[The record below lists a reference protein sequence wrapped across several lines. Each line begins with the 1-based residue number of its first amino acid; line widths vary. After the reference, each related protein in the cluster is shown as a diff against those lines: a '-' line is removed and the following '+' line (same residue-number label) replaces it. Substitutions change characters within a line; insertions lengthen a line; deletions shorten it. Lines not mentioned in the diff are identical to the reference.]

1 MKKLIVYLIMLRTK
15 YNITLLDSKW
25 NPIKNSIKFIAI
37 PRRDE
42 FIYLVDRY
50 YQVINVVHNMD
61 KKHNIIVIIEELTQ
75 QKSVETEVI
84 KK

>member
-1 MKKLIVYLIMLRTK
+1 MFRAK
-15 YNITLLDSKW
+15 YNITLIDSKW
-25 NPIKNSIKFIAI
+25 NPIKNTVKFIDI

-61 KKHNIIVIIEELTQ
+61 KKHHIFVIIEEVNQ
-75 QKSVETEVI
+75 QKSVDNQINV
-84 KK
+84 K

>member
-1 MKKLIVYLIMLRTK
+1 MFRTK

-25 NPIKNSIKFIAI
+25 NPIKNKVKFITI

-50 YQVINVVHNMD
+50 YQVINVVHNIID
-61 KKHNIIVIIEELTQ
+61 KHNIIVIIEELQ
-75 QKSVETEVI
+75 QQQLIENEVI

>member
-1 MKKLIVYLIMLRTK
+1 MFSRK

-50 YQVINVVHNMD
+50 YQVINVVHD
-61 KKHNIIVIIEELTQ
+61 LSKKHSVLVIIEELNQ
-75 QKSVETEVI
+75 QKSIENEVN
-84 KK
+84 KKIN

>member
-1 MKKLIVYLIMLRTK
+1 MFGKK

-37 PRRDE
+37 PKRDE

-50 YQVINVVHNMD
+50 YQVINVVHNLAN
-61 KKHNIIVIIEELTQ
+61 KKHDILVIIEELKQ
-75 QKSVETEVI
+75 HNSVENEVV
-84 KK
+84 KKII

>member
-1 MKKLIVYLIMLRTK
+1 MFSRK

-37 PRRDE
+37 PKRDE

-50 YQVINVVHNMD
+50 YQVINVVHNLAN
-61 KKHNIIVIIEELTQ
+61 KKHDILVIIEELKQ
-75 QKSVETEVI
+75 HNSVENEVV
-84 KK
+84 KKII

>member
-1 MKKLIVYLIMLRTK
+1 MFSRK

-50 YQVINVVHNMD
+50 YQVINVVHNLS
-61 KKHNIIVIIEELTQ
+61 KKHSVLVIIEELNQ
-75 QKSVETEVI
+75 QKSIENEVN
-84 KK
+84 KKIN

>member
-1 MKKLIVYLIMLRTK
+1 MFSRK

-50 YQVINVVHNMD
+50 YQVINVVHNLS
-61 KKHNIIVIIEELTQ
+61 KKHSVLVIIEELNQ
-75 QKSVETEVI
+75 QKSIENEVN

>member
-1 MKKLIVYLIMLRTK
+1 MFSKK
-15 YNITLLDSKW
+15 YNITLIDSKW

-50 YQVINVVHNMD
+50 YQVINVVHNIG
-61 KKHNIIVIIEELTQ
+61 KKHNLIVIIEEMNQ
-75 QKSVETEVI
+75 QKSIETEVT

>member
-1 MKKLIVYLIMLRTK
+1 MFSRK

-37 PRRDE
+37 PKRDE

-50 YQVINVVHNMD
+50 YQVINVVHNLAN
-61 KKHNIIVIIEELTQ
+61 KKHDILVIIEELKQ
-75 QKSVETEVI
+75 DKSIESEVV
-84 KK
+84 KKII

>member
-1 MKKLIVYLIMLRTK
+1 MFRTK

-61 KKHNIIVIIEELTQ
+61 KKHNIIVIIEEVNQ
-75 QKSVETEVI
+75 QKSIENEI
-84 KK
+84 KTK

>member
-1 MKKLIVYLIMLRTK
+1 MFSRK

-50 YQVINVVHNMD
+50 YQVINVVHNLS
-61 KKHNIIVIIEELTQ
+61 KKHSVLVIIEELNQ
-75 QKSVETEVI
+75 QKSIENEVN
-84 KK
+84 KKII

>member
-1 MKKLIVYLIMLRTK
+1 MFSRK

-37 PRRDE
+37 PKRDE

-50 YQVINVVHNMD
+50 YQVINVVHNLAN
-61 KKHNIIVIIEELTQ
+61 KKHDILVIIEELKQ
-75 QKSVETEVI
+75 EKSIENEVV
-84 KK
+84 KKII